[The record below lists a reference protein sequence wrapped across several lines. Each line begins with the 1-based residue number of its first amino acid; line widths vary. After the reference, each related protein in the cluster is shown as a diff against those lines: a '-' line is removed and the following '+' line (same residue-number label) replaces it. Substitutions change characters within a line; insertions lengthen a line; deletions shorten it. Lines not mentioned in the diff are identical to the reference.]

1 MKRKRMEKNRKNSGN
16 GGLKSRRIPSRA
28 VHGWTEGVETRR
40 GCGIAHRNTP
50 SASGTREGEE
60 IVHAGSEFDVRV
72 EVNGGPPKCAC
83 FSTSKI
89 TNKPTTKK
97 EA

>member
-1 MKRKRMEKNRKNSGN
+1 MKSKRMEKYRKNSGN

-50 SASGTREGEE
+50 LASGTGNGEE
-60 IVHAGSEFDVRV
+60 IVQCSEVMSVWR
-72 EVNGGPPKCAC
+72 
-83 FSTSKI
+83 STEAPRSALAFPAL
-89 TNKPTTKK
+89 NKRP
-97 EA
+97 